1 MFQDICCIVQGLS
14 VTDIADIACIAHNI
28 PTLRFAPPYIKSR
41 TKHRKRQTYTFILS
55 PLLFVPL
62 TKSHIQAGFLLGR
75 GVFIEGG
82 IANTRTWNYLNLEH
96 TYMAEIQ
103 IFTKSRSDMVRYA
116 CIAALLGILGGKR

>member
-28 PTLRFAPPYIKSR
+28 PTLRFVPPYIKRR

-62 TKSHIQAGFLLGR
+62 TKSHTKAGNLLSR
-75 GVFIEGG
+75 GVVIERG
-82 IANTRTWNYLNLEH
+82 ITNTRTWNYLDLEN
-96 TYMAEIQ
+96 IWQ
-103 IFTKSRSDMVRYA
+103 K
-116 CIAALLGILGGKR
+116 